1 MEAYTDFAEVYD
13 TFMGDVPYEE
23 WADFLASL
31 IEAYG
36 VSRPVREP
44 GEVQELE
51 EAPESG
57 YIQELEEAPESGY
70 IPEFEEVS
78 EFEEVPESGEVQ
90 ELEEAPESGE
100 VQEFE
105 EVQEEPGVTE
115 DALISERNLVLDL
128 GCGTGTITELLY
140 EKGYDMIGVDSS
152 EEMLQIA
159 LDKKF
164 ETRSDIL
171 YLCQDMRELDLYST
185 VGTVVSV
192 CDSLNYL
199 LMDEDVLQTFHLV
212 NNYLFPGGIFIF
224 DFNTIYKYEEVIG
237 DTTIAEN
244 REDCSFIWEN
254 FYSCEDHINEYD
266 VTVFERQEDDLY
278 RRFTETHYQRGYT
291 LEEMKTFL
299 EKAGLIFVTALDEKT
314 HEAPTETSE
323 RIYVIAREHGKQ

>member
-1 MEAYTDFAEVYD
+1 MEAYTGFAEVYD
-13 TFMGDVPYEE
+13 TFMGDTPYEE

-31 IEAYG
+31 IEAYS

-44 GEVQELE
+44 GEVRELE

-57 YIQELEEAPESGY
+57 EIQ
-70 IPEFEEVS
+70 EFEEA
-78 EFEEVPESGEVQ
+78 
-90 ELEEAPESGE
+90 LEAGE

-105 EVQEEPGVTE
+105 EVQEELEVTEE

-159 LDKKF
+159 MDKKLG
-164 ETRSDIL
+164 TQSDIL

-199 LMDEDVLQTFHLV
+199 LMDEDVVQTFRLV

-237 DTTIAEN
+237 DATIAEN

-266 VTVFERQEDDLY
+266 ITVFERQEDDLY
-278 RRFTETHYQRGYT
+278 RKFTETHYQRGYS
-291 LEEMKTFL
+291 LDEMKAFL
-299 EKAGLIFVTALDEKT
+299 EKAGLTFVTAVDEKT

-323 RIYVIAREHGKQ
+323 RIYVVAREHGK

>member
-36 VSRPVREP
+36 VSRPVREQ

-51 EAPESG
+51 EAPEFEET
-57 YIQELEEAPESGY
+57 QEELE
-70 IPEFEEVS
+70 
-78 EFEEVPESGEVQ
+78 
-90 ELEEAPESGE
+90 
-100 VQEFE
+100 
-105 EVQEEPGVTE
+105 VTEE

-159 LDKKF
+159 MDKKF
-164 ETRSDIL
+164 ETQSDIL

-199 LMDEDVLQTFHLV
+199 LMDEDVLQTFRLV

-278 RRFTETHYQRGYT
+278 RKFTETHYQRGYS
-291 LEEMKTFL
+291 LNEMKAFL
-299 EKAGLIFVTALDEKT
+299 EKAGLTFVTAMDEKT
-314 HEAPTETSE
+314 HGAPTETSE

>member
-57 YIQELEEAPESGY
+57 
-70 IPEFEEVS
+70 EVQ
-78 EFEEVPESGEVQ
+78 EFEEVPESGYIQELEEVPESGYIQ

>member
-1 MEAYTDFAEVYD
+1 MEAYSSFAQVYD
-13 TFMGDVPYEE
+13 LFMDNVPYEE
-23 WADFLASL
+23 W
-31 IEAYG
+31 
-36 VSRPVREP
+36 SR
-44 GEVQELE
+44 
-51 EAPESG
+51 
-57 YIQELEEAPESGY
+57 Y
-70 IPEFEEVS
+70 
-78 EFEEVPESGEVQ
+78 
-90 ELEEAPESGE
+90 
-100 VQEFE
+100 
-105 EVQEEPGVTE
+105 
-115 DALISERNLVLDL
+115 LISLLKEYQVTDGTVVEL
-128 GCGTGTITELLY
+128 GCGTGKMTRLLADA
-140 EKGYDMIGVDSS
+140 GYDMVGVDNSA
-152 EEMLQIA
+152 EMLEIA
-159 LDKKF
+159 G
-164 ETRSDIL
+164 ERQEEEERNDIL
-171 YLCQDMRELDLYST
+171 YLLQDMRELDLYST

-314 HEAPTETSE
+314 HKAPTETSE

>member
-36 VSRPVREP
+36 VSRPVREQ

-51 EAPESG
+51 EAPEFEET
-57 YIQELEEAPESGY
+57 QEELE
-70 IPEFEEVS
+70 
-78 EFEEVPESGEVQ
+78 
-90 ELEEAPESGE
+90 
-100 VQEFE
+100 
-105 EVQEEPGVTE
+105 VTEE

-128 GCGTGTITELLY
+128 GCGTGTLTELLY

-159 LDKKF
+159 MDKKF
-164 ETRSDIL
+164 ETQSDIL

-199 LMDEDVLQTFHLV
+199 LMDEDVLETFRLV

-278 RRFTETHYQRGYT
+278 RKFTETHYQRGYS
-291 LEEMKTFL
+291 LNEMKAFL
-299 EKAGLIFVTALDEKT
+299 EKAGLTFVTAMDEKT
-314 HEAPTETSE
+314 HGAPTETSE

>member
-36 VSRPVREP
+36 VSRPVREQ

-57 YIQELEEAPESGY
+57 YIQG
-70 IPEFEEVS
+70 F
-78 EFEEVPESGEVQ
+78 
-90 ELEEAPESGE
+90 EEAPESGE

-105 EVQEEPGVTE
+105 EVQEEPGVTEE

-164 ETRSDIL
+164 ETGSDIL

-237 DTTIAEN
+237 DTTIAE
-244 REDCSFIWEN
+244 
-254 FYSCEDHINEYD
+254 
-266 VTVFERQEDDLY
+266 TVRI
-278 RRFTETHYQRGYT
+278 
-291 LEEMKTFL
+291 
-299 EKAGLIFVTALDEKT
+299 AAL
-314 HEAPTETSE
+314 SG
-323 RIYVIAREHGKQ
+323 RISIAVRIISTNTM

>member
-1 MEAYTDFAEVYD
+1 MDAYTGFAGVYD
-13 TFMGDVPYEE
+13 RFMEDVPYEQWCDIIVNE
-23 WADFLASL
+23 LKKAS
-31 IEAYG
+31 IEDG
-36 VSRPVREP
+36 
-44 GEVQELE
+44 L
-51 EAPESG
+51 
-57 YIQELEEAPESGY
+57 L
-70 IPEFEEVS
+70 
-78 EFEEVPESGEVQ
+78 
-90 ELEEAPESGE
+90 
-100 VQEFE
+100 
-105 EVQEEPGVTE
+105 
-115 DALISERNLVLDL
+115 LDL
-128 GCGTGTITELLY
+128 GCGTGTLTNLLA
-140 EKGYDMIGVDSS
+140 EEGYDMIGVDSS

-159 LDKKF
+159 MDKKF
-164 ETRSDIL
+164 ETQSDIL

-199 LMDEDVLQTFHLV
+199 LMDEDVLETFRLV

-278 RRFTETHYQRGYT
+278 RKFTETHYQRGYS
-291 LEEMKTFL
+291 LDEMKAFL
-299 EKAGLIFVTALDEKT
+299 EKAGLTFVTAMDEKT

>member
-51 EAPESG
+51 EAPEFEET
-57 YIQELEEAPESGY
+57 QEELE
-70 IPEFEEVS
+70 
-78 EFEEVPESGEVQ
+78 
-90 ELEEAPESGE
+90 
-100 VQEFE
+100 
-105 EVQEEPGVTE
+105 VTEE

-159 LDKKF
+159 MDKKF
-164 ETRSDIL
+164 ETQSDIL

-199 LMDEDVLQTFHLV
+199 LMDEDVIETFRLV

-278 RRFTETHYQRGYT
+278 RKFTETHYQRGYS
-291 LEEMKTFL
+291 LNEMKAFL
-299 EKAGLIFVTALDEKT
+299 EKAGLTFVTAMDEKT

>member
-23 WADFLASL
+23 WADFIAS
-31 IEAYG
+31 IIQNYG

-44 GEVQELE
+44 GEARKGEKEFQESQNLDETSELE
-51 EAPESG
+51 QMEEETEEDA
-57 YIQELEEAPESGY
+57 QRELE
-70 IPEFEEVS
+70 
-78 EFEEVPESGEVQ
+78 
-90 ELEEAPESGE
+90 
-100 VQEFE
+100 
-105 EVQEEPGVTE
+105 VTDE

-128 GCGTGTITELLY
+128 GCGTGTLTQLLY

-152 EEMLQIA
+152 EEMLQVA
-159 LDKKF
+159 LDKKL
-164 ETRSDIL
+164 ETQSDIL

-192 CDSLNYL
+192 CDSINYL
-199 LMDEDVLQTFHLV
+199 LLDEEVLQTFRLV

-237 DTTIAEN
+237 DATIAEN

-254 FYSCEDHINEYD
+254 FYSGENHINEYD
-266 VTVFERQEDDLY
+266 LTIFERQEDDLF
-278 RRFTETHYQRGYT
+278 RRFTETHYQRGYS

-299 EKAGLIFVTALDEKT
+299 EKAGLTFIMALDEKT
-314 HEAPTETSE
+314 HHVPTEESE
-323 RIYVIAREHGKQ
+323 RIYIVAREHGKGTVL

>member
-51 EAPESG
+51 EAPEFEET
-57 YIQELEEAPESGY
+57 QEELE
-70 IPEFEEVS
+70 
-78 EFEEVPESGEVQ
+78 
-90 ELEEAPESGE
+90 
-100 VQEFE
+100 
-105 EVQEEPGVTE
+105 VTEE

-159 LDKKF
+159 MDKKF
-164 ETRSDIL
+164 ETQSDIL

-199 LMDEDVLQTFHLV
+199 LMDEDVIETFRLV

-278 RRFTETHYQRGYT
+278 RKFTETHYQRGYS
-291 LEEMKTFL
+291 LGEMKAFL
-299 EKAGLIFVTALDEKT
+299 EKAGLTFVTAMDEKT

>member
-44 GEVQELE
+44 GEMQELE

-100 VQEFE
+100 VQDFE

>member
-57 YIQELEEAPESGY
+57 DIQELKEVPESGY
-70 IPEFEEVS
+70 IQ

-159 LDKKF
+159 LNKKF
-164 ETRSDIL
+164 ETGSDIL

-314 HEAPTETSE
+314 HKAPTETSE